1 MTTVKMTQYA
11 VIAFAVALMM
21 TAALAPA
28 FAQSSSGSADA
39 TTDIQTAYK
48 SSYPEASAGSDSSFN
63 VQSQYHV
70 YKPGDTVRV
79 EGSMSEDMKEQTEAE
94 SVTVKVADAQGE
106 VVATQEAQVE
116 SDGSYSAEIALPA
129 DAEEGEYAVDSKIE
143 VDATL
148 LGLLSAE
155 VVAKLESSSQFVI
168 GSSSSFEVESEEGET
183 FEVEITS
190 NSNVGSVEF
199 KQQEKKVSF
208 TVEGETGTQGA
219 AEVTIPKA
227 MLSGEMTVYIDGEL
241 VAAESNDVI
250 LKSET
255 ETDVTFEIN
264 YHHSEH
270 TVDVAGTHASPEFP
284 VSALVMAV
292 AVGSIVAVVSVSK
305 RRGLF

>member
-1 MTTVKMTQYA
+1 MVTVKMAQYSMM
-11 VIAFAVALMM
+11 AFAAAVMM
-21 TAALAPA
+21 AGAIAPA
-28 FAQSSSGSADA
+28 FAQSSGEASA

-48 SSYPEASAGSDSSFN
+48 SSYPEASADSDSSFN

-79 EGSMSEDMKEQTEAE
+79 EGFMSEEMKEETEAE

-292 AVGSIVAVVSVSK
+292 AVGSIVAAVSVSK

>member
-1 MTTVKMTQYA
+1 MDV
-11 VIAFAVALMM
+11 
-21 TAALAPA
+21 
-28 FAQSSSGSADA
+28 
-39 TTDIQTAYK
+39 QTAYK
-48 SSYPEASAGSDSSFN
+48 TSYPETSASSDSSFT

-106 VVATQEAQVE
+106 VVAEQQAQVE

-129 DAEEGEYAVDSKIE
+129 DSEEGEYAVDSKIE

-155 VVAKLESSSQFVI
+155 VIAKLESSSQFVI
-168 GSSSSFEVESEEGET
+168 GTSGSFEVESEEGDT

-190 NSNVGSVEF
+190 NSNVGNVEF
-199 KQQEKKVSF
+199 KQQEKMVSF

-227 MLSGEMTVYIDGEL
+227 MLSGDMTVYIDGEL

-255 ETDVTFEIN
+255 EADVTFEIN

-284 VSALVMAV
+284 LAALVMAV
-292 AVGSIVAVVSVSK
+292 AVGSIVAAVTVSK
-305 RRGLF
+305 RRDFENKQS